1 MEDYGEGECAGEI
14 VPLVEFLLQ
23 ASERE
28 VFEAQLFLDAEDLAK
43 SKQLAYRAMLS
54 AAKALV
60 KTEFHDVTDDSD
72 QIVEEFKTRFHETK
86 RFHDRFAGAKFAN
99 YLLRAHKVGGN
110 GGRPDQAR
118 ERVEEAQLFIEAAY
132 ACLREDGHDGS
143 ACMSGGKRGLCP
155 SRRPRSASSSL
166 SAIPRECISREL
178 IPVFHRWIAE
188 KLIEDELL
196 VDVASYEHVP
206 KGPGIVLICDKAHYY
221 FDVRDGRPGI
231 RYRGRRDAD
240 VAGEQGIARAFRS
253 ALQAASLL
261 ENDPALDGRYRFVT
275 SELEFGIYD
284 RLRAPSDEA
293 TFKARSARSREVRE
307 GAIRGRRRDAGAGF
321 RPEGALHG
329 IDQDGDLPGRRG
341 SCSGRWRR
349 PAPRSARERGG
360 ERRSASSRRRSSGSQ
375 PLTVRTPPPLSCM
388 ERRHRGPCTTIDG

>member
-1 MEDYGEGECAGEI
+1 M
-14 VPLVEFLLQ
+14 
-23 ASERE
+23 S
-28 VFEAQLFLDAEDLAK
+28 
-43 SKQLAYRAMLS
+43 
-54 AAKALV
+54 
-60 KTEFHDVTDDSD
+60 
-72 QIVEEFKTRFHETK
+72 
-86 RFHDRFAGAKFAN
+86 
-99 YLLRAHKVGGN
+99 GGN
-110 GGRPDQAR
+110 GPVPLTSP
-118 ERVEEAQLFIEAAY
+118 EVSVKLFVSDPAGVH
-132 ACLREDGHDGS
+132 L
-143 ACMSGGKRGLCP
+143 K
-155 SRRPRSASSSL
+155 
-166 SAIPRECISREL
+166 EL

-293 TFKARSARSREVRE
+293 TFKAVQPDLERYVKALY
-307 GAIRGRRRDAGAGF
+307 GAEDVTLELA
-321 RPEGALHG
+321 
-329 IDQDGDLPGRRG
+329 
-341 SCSGRWRR
+341 SGRKEPFMVSIKTGTS
-349 PAPRSARERGG
+349 PAVEELLGQVAA
-360 ERRSASSRRRSSGSQ
+360 AS
-375 PLTVRTPPPLSCM
+375 T
-388 ERRHRGPCTTIDG
+388 